1 MGYKK
6 LRKDTAELLKASYET
21 IPMAE
26 KRLSKKG
33 YALDKEL
40 STNESKVFYNKKN
53 NKPVLLERGS
63 SNIKD
68 WVVDDSLILFGLSNL
83 SSRQQK
89 TKDLNKKIESKY
101 NKPVSGVG
109 HSLGGHLIENGGL
122 KGNVITYNKAASFAD
137 IGRTHNKRQVDLK
150 TRNDIPSF
158 LSGYQEHNVEIIKQK
173 ERSINPLKDV
183 YEAHDIK
190 NLFPNA

>member
-6 LRKDTAELLKASYET
+6 LRKNAGEFLKASYE
-21 IPMAE
+21 PLNVAE
-26 KRLSKKG
+26 KRMSKKG
-33 YALDKEL
+33 YVLDKDL
-40 STNESKVFYNKKN
+40 STVESKVFVNKKN
-53 NKPVLLERGS
+53 NKPVLVERGS

-68 WVVDDSLILFGLSNL
+68 WVVDDVLIGVGLSGL

-89 TKDLNKKIESKY
+89 TKTLNKKIEEKY
-101 NKPVSGVG
+101 NKPVSGLG

-137 IGRTHNKRQVDLK
+137 IGRAYNKKQVDLK
-150 TRNDIPSF
+150 TRNDLPSF

-173 ERSINPLKDV
+173 EKSINPFKNAI
-183 YEAHDIK
+183 EAHDIR
-190 NLFPNA
+190 NLFPDN